1 MPSFLAINPERMA
14 CPSLQLD
21 LDIDAG
27 GEVELHQRVDR
38 LRRRVDDVENPLMRT
53 DLELL
58 ATLLVDMRR
67 TQNRIALDAGR
78 QRNRTAH
85 LGARALRRIHDL
97 QRRLIK
103 DPMVERLQPDANI
116 LTFNGH
122 LSVPF
127 RRATPNADRK

>member
-58 ATLLVDMRR
+58 ATLLVNMRP
-67 TQNRIALDAGR
+67 TQNRLALDAGR

-85 LGARALRRIHDL
+85 QRSEERRG
-97 QRRLIK
+97 RKRG
-103 DPMVERLQPDANI
+103 VRTW
-116 LTFNGH
+116 TFRWTASH
-122 LSVPF
+122 
-127 RRATPNADRK
+127 